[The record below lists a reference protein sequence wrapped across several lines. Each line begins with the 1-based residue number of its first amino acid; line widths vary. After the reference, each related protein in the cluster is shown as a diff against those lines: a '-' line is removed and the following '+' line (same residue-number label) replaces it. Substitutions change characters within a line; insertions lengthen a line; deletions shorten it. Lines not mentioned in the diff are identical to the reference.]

1 MNKRKNIKRSLLKF
15 GFLVPAI
22 FFFGVSML
30 IPFLLGIQV
39 SFTSWDGI
47 SQKMNYIGLQNY
59 ANIFSNSDILQPMKN
74 TIYFAILITIF
85 NNAVALGLALILNK
99 KFKGNSKFR
108 LIYFIPT
115 CLSTV
120 LACFVWKFLYRE
132 VFYQVFGINS
142 LIGNMKTVIPAL
154 VIISLWNGVA
164 INMLIYLSALINVP
178 RNLYEA
184 AKVDGANVFQR
195 FRNVTVPLIGPAF
208 TTCVTLSLTYG
219 LREFSVPMIATGGG
233 PARSSETIAMYIY
246 KHLFEYSKAGYGQAI
261 SIVFMVFLLII
272 GKTVSTIFR
281 KREVE
286 M

>member
-1 MNKRKNIKRSLLKF
+1 MNNKKFKNSLLQF

-22 FFFGVSML
+22 FFFGVSMF

-39 SFTSWDGI
+39 SFTSWDGL
-47 SQKMNYIGLQNY
+47 SQNMNFIGIQNYI
-59 ANIFSNSDILQPMKN
+59 NIFTNSDILKPMKN
-74 TIYFAILITIF
+74 TVYWAILVTIF
-85 NNAVALGLALILNK
+85 NNALALGLAMILNK
-99 KFKGNSKFR
+99 KFLGNSKFR

-120 LACFVWKFLYRE
+120 LACFVWRFMYRE
-132 VFYQVFGINS
+132 VFYQLFGINS

-154 VIISLWNGVA
+154 VLISVWNGVA

-178 RNLYEA
+178 KSLYEA
-184 AKVDGANVFQR
+184 AKVDGANAFQR
-195 FRNVTVPLIGPAF
+195 FRNVTIPLIGPAF

-246 KHLFEYSKAGYGQAI
+246 QHLFEYSKAGYGQAI
-261 SIVFMVFLLII
+261 SIVFMIFLVII
-272 GKTVSTIFR
+272 GRTISTMFR